1 MRNRRN
7 IRESEIAN
15 NIDLLHREKGIPKST
30 LIEIFENSIL
40 HAAHKALGAERDL
53 EVSYDP
59 SNQVQEIT
67 IFEYKTIKRC
77 ILPETISERCV
88 HSECI

>member
-15 NIDLLHREKGIPKST
+15 NIDLLHKEKGIPKSV

-59 SNQVQEIT
+59 SNPLQEIT
-67 IFEYKTIKRC
+67 IFE
-77 ILPETISERCV
+77 
-88 HSECI
+88 